1 MTKVINIL
9 AGSGCGKTT
18 TAAGVF
24 YELKKRNIN
33 CELVSEYVKTWAWQ
47 GRKIEPIDQGYILER
62 QARSERLLYGK
73 VDYIVTDS
81 PFMLSPIYE
90 KFYNDTEYTKNTV
103 FYFLEEAK
111 KQGVEHINFLLNRT
125 KPFNPQGRY
134 EDEETAKKIDVA
146 VVEFLLYN
154 RLGYYKVSS
163 EDQDDKVAEILYNIG
178 EEL

>member
-81 PFMLSPIYE
+81 PFILSPIYE

-111 KQGVEHINFLLNRT
+111 KQGVEHYNYLLNRT
-125 KPFNPQGRY
+125 KPFNPEGRY
-134 EDEETAKKIDVA
+134 EDEETAKKVDVA
-146 VVEFLLYN
+146 VKDFLLYN
-154 RLGYYKVSS
+154 DLEYYEIRSKDQDGKVS
-163 EDQDDKVAEILYNIG
+163 DIIFDLGVKL
-178 EEL
+178 